1 MSGIRNQNPRA
12 ASEGCA
18 TTTPYGAILSRV
30 REARRLSEA
39 TRWTLLDL
47 AVRLDEIEDS
57 IVMSNKAALRTALD
71 ELDLTGLV
79 ANRLDSEAR
88 EYQPDIDR
96 DWCP

>member
-1 MSGIRNQNPRA
+1 MTA
-12 ASEGCA
+12 
-18 TTTPYGAILSRV
+18 PYGVVLSRV

-47 AVRLDEIEDS
+47 TVRLGEIEDS
-57 IVMSNKAALRTALD
+57 IVLGNKAALRAALD
-71 ELDLTGLV
+71 ELDLTGLA